1 MEVLKQLLIEYG
13 PTILAAIMSAVVAF
27 IGKKLSE
34 NGNALENS
42 VKNSIG
48 LLEAKNDVRIEQM
61 EQALQTMALENAELK
76 KKLNRTIELLG
87 KVEVK
92 EDSKDSKGEV
102 VL

>member
-27 IGKKLSE
+27 IGKKLSA

-42 VKNSIG
+42 VKKSIG

-61 EQALQTMALENAELK
+61 EQAVQTMALENAELK
-76 KKLNRTIELLG
+76 KKLNRAIELLG

-92 EDSKDSKGEV
+92 EDDVGSN
-102 VL
+102 

>member
-1 MEVLKQLLIEYG
+1 MEVIKQLLIEYG

-27 IGKKLSE
+27 IGKKLSA

-42 VKNSIG
+42 VKKSIG

-92 EDSKDSKGEV
+92 EEKDDVGSN
-102 VL
+102 

>member
-1 MEVLKQLLIEYG
+1 MEVIKQLLIEYG

-27 IGKKLSE
+27 IGKKLSA

-42 VKNSIG
+42 VKKSIG

-92 EDSKDSKGEV
+92 DDDVGSN
-102 VL
+102 

>member
-27 IGKKLSE
+27 IGKKLSA

-42 VKNSIG
+42 VKKSIG

-76 KKLNRTIELLG
+76 KKLNRAIELLG

-92 EDSKDSKGEV
+92 NDDVGSN
-102 VL
+102 

>member
-27 IGKKLSE
+27 IGKKLSA

-42 VKNSIG
+42 VKRSIG

-92 EDSKDSKGEV
+92 EEKDDVGSN
-102 VL
+102 

>member
-1 MEVLKQLLIEYG
+1 MEVIKQLLIEYG

-27 IGKKLSE
+27 IGKKLSA
-34 NGNALENS
+34 NGNALETS
-42 VKNSIG
+42 VKKSMG

-76 KKLNRTIELLG
+76 KKLNRAIELLG

-92 EDSKDSKGEV
+92 EEKENSSEV
-102 VL
+102 V

>member
-1 MEVLKQLLIEYG
+1 MEVIKQLLIEYG

-27 IGKKLSE
+27 IGKKLSA

-42 VKNSIG
+42 VKKSMG

-61 EQALQTMALENAELK
+61 EQAIQTMALENAELK

-92 EDSKDSKGEV
+92 EDDVGSN
-102 VL
+102 

>member
-1 MEVLKQLLIEYG
+1 MEVIKQLLIEYG

-27 IGKKLSE
+27 IGKKLSA
-34 NGNALENS
+34 NGNALEAS
-42 VKNSIG
+42 VKKSMG

-76 KKLNRTIELLG
+76 KKLNRAIELLG

-92 EDSKDSKGEV
+92 EEKEDSSEV
-102 VL
+102 V

>member
-27 IGKKLSE
+27 IGKKLSA

-42 VKNSIG
+42 VKKSIG

-92 EDSKDSKGEV
+92 EDDVGSN
-102 VL
+102 

>member
-1 MEVLKQLLIEYG
+1 MEVIKQLLIEYG

-27 IGKKLSE
+27 IGKKLSA

-42 VKNSIG
+42 VKKSIG

-61 EQALQTMALENAELK
+61 EQAIQTMALENAELK
-76 KKLNRTIELLG
+76 KKLNRAIELLG

-92 EDSKDSKGEV
+92 EDDVGSN
-102 VL
+102 

>member
-27 IGKKLSE
+27 IGKKLSA

-42 VKNSIG
+42 VKKSIG

-92 EDSKDSKGEV
+92 NDDVGSN
-102 VL
+102 

>member
-27 IGKKLSE
+27 IGKKLSA

-42 VKNSIG
+42 VKKSIG

-92 EDSKDSKGEV
+92 DDDVGSN
-102 VL
+102 

>member
-27 IGKKLSE
+27 IGKKLSA

-42 VKNSIG
+42 VKKSIG

-92 EDSKDSKGEV
+92 EEKDGVGSN
-102 VL
+102 

>member
-27 IGKKLSE
+27 IGKKLSA

-42 VKNSIG
+42 VKKSIG

-92 EDSKDSKGEV
+92 EEKEDSLEV
-102 VL
+102 V

>member
-1 MEVLKQLLIEYG
+1 MEVIKQLLIEYG

-27 IGKKLSE
+27 IGKKLSA

-42 VKNSIG
+42 VKKSIG

-76 KKLNRTIELLG
+76 KKLNRAIELLG

-92 EDSKDSKGEV
+92 EEKEDSLEV
-102 VL
+102 V

>member
-27 IGKKLSE
+27 IGKELSA

-42 VKNSIG
+42 VKKSIG
-48 LLEAKNDVRIEQM
+48 LLEAKNDVRIEQV

-92 EDSKDSKGEV
+92 NDDVGNN
-102 VL
+102 

>member
-1 MEVLKQLLIEYG
+1 MEVIKQLLIEYG
-13 PTILAAIMSAVVAF
+13 PTILAAIMSAIVAF
-27 IGKKLSE
+27 IGKKLSA

-42 VKNSIG
+42 VKKSIG

-92 EDSKDSKGEV
+92 EEKEDSLEV
-102 VL
+102 V